1 MIKPSLKTKERLAK
15 RLTRHGI
22 AFDVVYGE
30 AYFMEPVKIK
40 IGSSM
45 GVTFIV
51 ESALP
56 ICPFPEYGHYSLP
69 IGGKVS
75 RLAKAYHVKKM
86 ENDALR
92 PNREQEKRAI
102 EASEE
107 LVEFLNHIKNPRVS
121 VKR

>member
-30 AYFMEPVKIK
+30 PYFMEPVTLK
-40 IGSSM
+40 IGTKM

-51 ESALP
+51 KSVLP
-56 ICPFPEYGHYSLP
+56 ICPFPEHGHYTLP
-69 IGGKVS
+69 VGGKVS
-75 RLAKAYHVKKM
+75 RMAKAYHLKKM
-86 ENDALR
+86 EEDALR

-107 LVEFLNHIKNPRVS
+107 LVDFLHHIKNPRFS